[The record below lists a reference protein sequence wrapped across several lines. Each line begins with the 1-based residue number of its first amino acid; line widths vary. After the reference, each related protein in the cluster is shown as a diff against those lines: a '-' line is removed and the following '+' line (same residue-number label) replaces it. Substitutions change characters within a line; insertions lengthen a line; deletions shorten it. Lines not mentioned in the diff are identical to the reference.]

1 MTGIERSMEARPLDQ
16 QRAEFANRRF
26 LAMPLA
32 GLIAW
37 SIVGIAGLT
46 LPPLQTVITLF
57 VATGSI
63 VYLGLFISKLTGEG
77 FLDRSKPKNAF
88 DRLFFHSVA
97 SSLVVFAIAI
107 PFFLIDHTSLP
118 LTVGILTCLMWL
130 PLSWIIEHWIGIAH
144 VALRTAGIII
154 LWYVWPE
161 GRFVGIPFFIVAVY
175 LFTIVVLEARW
186 RSRQSLRPA
195 LS

>member
-16 QRAEFANRRF
+16 QRAEFANRRL

-32 GLIAW
+32 GLSAW

-46 LPPLQTVITLF
+46 LPPFQTVITLF

-63 VYLGLFISKLTGEG
+63 VYLGLFISKLTGED

-144 VALRTAGIII
+144 VALRT
-154 LWYVWPE
+154 
-161 GRFVGIPFFIVAVY
+161 
-175 LFTIVVLEARW
+175 
-186 RSRQSLRPA
+186 
-195 LS
+195 